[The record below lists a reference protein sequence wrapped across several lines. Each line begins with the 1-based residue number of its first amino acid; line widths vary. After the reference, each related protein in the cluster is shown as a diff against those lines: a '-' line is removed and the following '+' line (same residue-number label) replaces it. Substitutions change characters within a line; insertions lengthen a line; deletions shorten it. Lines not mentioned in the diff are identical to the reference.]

1 MSPTNIDADDFR
13 CPCRARFNWP
23 VYLGRRSPPRA
34 CPRLISEAPSGR
46 KRITGI
52 KTILAVFAI
61 FFAAGLNRAIADS
74 PDNNK
79 ELVEAWLKVSLRHAQ
94 DYMIHPAG
102 AADKPLT
109 MLPQAVFRHSQPVR
123 GDDIG
128 AVYLWVDRDKRPAV
142 IGTTFAF
149 TLEGDRRSVVHEFHS
164 LADQP
169 LTVEW
174 RGEQRWKPQAAG
186 LKWNTVPK
194 ALPADKTAVGRQR
207 ESREIARRFSAESID
222 HKGGRWELRLLAKP
236 IHQFDV
242 APPAQVLGGSLNVF
256 CQGTDPELILAI
268 EAQKVDGQFVWHYA
282 AATFTDYALKLKIDD
297 QEVWNNPEFSS
308 KPTGPYWADAVSVER
323 LPK

>member
-1 MSPTNIDADDFR
+1 MNRNVLLGERSMSRNALASGSTSPTTFGPGASAFR
-13 CPCRARFNWP
+13 LTCSRWW
-23 VYLGRRSPPRA
+23 
-34 CPRLISEAPSGR
+34 
-46 KRITGI
+46 
-52 KTILAVFAI
+52 FALT
-61 FFAAGLNRAIADS
+61 FVGLLVAASQSALSDDS
-74 PDNNK
+74 PDTNK
-79 ELVEAWLKVSLRHAQ
+79 ELVEAWLKVSLRNAQ
-94 DYMIHPAG
+94 DYVIHPAG
-102 AADKPLT
+102 AADKPFK

-186 LKWNTVPK
+186 LKWNAVPN
-194 ALPADKTAVGRQR
+194 APLADTTASGRQR
-207 ESREIARRFSAESID
+207 QSREIARRFSAESID
-222 HKGGRWELRLLAKP
+222 HKEGRWELRLLAKP
-236 IHQFDV
+236 IHQFDI
-242 APPAQVLGGSLNVF
+242 APPAQVLGGSLHLF

-282 AATFTDYALKLKIDD
+282 AATFTDYALILKLDD
-297 QEVWNNPEFSS
+297 QEVWTNPAFSS